1 MAAVL
6 SVQGVVVE
14 VSLSLLRPWAKN
26 PRRIRAARLEDLM
39 RTLLDDR
46 EMLWARA
53 LIVRP
58 DGTVI
63 CGNQRFAAA
72 VALGWVSIPVL
83 VVDISD
89 ERAMMWALR
98 DNSSWGEWDESLLAE
113 IVHELVEGGLD
124 LALSGFESRDI
135 DRILALVRAEADPDE
150 LPPLPKGPPRSKPGE
165 LYRLGPHWLLC
176 GDMTAPRAIDR
187 ALGSGERPSLLLT
200 DPPWGVAYKGKTREG
215 LRIANDDADGQAE
228 FLGAAFTAIAAALSP
243 GAPCYVFA
251 PAGRAGTAFR
261 LALQAAG
268 LRLAQ
273 ELVWVKDS
281 IVLGHSD
288 YHYQHEPVLF
298 AHKPGPG
305 RPGRGRHA
313 GTRWRG
319 GNDQSSV
326 LFADRPKR
334 SAEHPTCKPVELLSR
349 LISNLSRAGEV
360 VLDPFAGS
368 GSTLIS
374 CEQLGRRCV
383 AVELDPRY
391 CDVIRDRYEAFC
403 DGR

>member
-1 MAAVL
+1 
-6 SVQGVVVE
+6 
-14 VSLSLLRPWAKN
+14 
-26 PRRIRAARLEDLM
+26 M

-98 DNSSWGEWDESLLAE
+98 DNSSWGEGDESLLAE

-176 GDMTAPRAIDR
+176 GDTTAPRAIDR

-251 PAGRAGTAFR
+251 PAGRRGPRFGSRCRRRACGSPRSSSGSRTR
-261 LALQAAG
+261 SSSG
-268 LRLAQ
+268 
-273 ELVWVKDS
+273 
-281 IVLGHSD
+281 IVIITISMSR
-288 YHYQHEPVLF
+288 VLF

-349 LISNLSRAGEV
+349 LISLEPCR
-360 VLDPFAGS
+360 
-368 GSTLIS
+368 
-374 CEQLGRRCV
+374 
-383 AVELDPRY
+383 
-391 CDVIRDRYEAFC
+391 
-403 DGR
+403 